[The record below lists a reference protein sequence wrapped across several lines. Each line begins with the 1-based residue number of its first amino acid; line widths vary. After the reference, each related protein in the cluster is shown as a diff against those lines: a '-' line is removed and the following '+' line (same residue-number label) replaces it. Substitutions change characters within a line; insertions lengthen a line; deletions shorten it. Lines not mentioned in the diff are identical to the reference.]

1 LKVEFSD
8 QRDNQRL
15 RPKDM
20 ACNLGTVV
28 DLSTDGARLLSKRQ
42 LRGEQTVV
50 LTGTRRQ
57 PLRLQAR
64 VMWQRRLGH
73 SEHVIGLRFERVT
86 YEHRDELCQL
96 VQRINVGLPAPKARG
111 LFRYG
116 LSGLALIALGLCLT
130 AGWLAWTQFEA
141 EVHEAAPTLSA
152 MVSVIPEFDA
162 LLIIVAAGCCL
173 LGLQQRAAPGRRHL
187 DELEEQASIALSQ
200 SKPDT
205 QAQAQVDKMLRSQRV
220 LNCILESSLGGV
232 CVLETIRDDAGAI
245 DGFQIQLINPA
256 GEELIGQSEQQLI
269 GKTVEQVL
277 PGLVG
282 HELYRDLCRIVDDGQ
297 PTHKEYQ
304 VGGDGRWYLV
314 AMVRLS
320 DGIAVTFLDHTAS
333 REQREK
339 LQHLAYHDELTGLPN
354 RKALIEHV
362 DSALRRTRRADG
374 PRSALLFLDF
384 DRFKHVNDT
393 LGHEAGDKLL
403 IGIAERL
410 RVNLRSS
417 DSVGIGPC
425 EHIPARLGGDEFVV
439 LLDGITG
446 TEDAVAVAQRLLK
459 VFAQPHA
466 IAGQD
471 VVSTASIGIAMN
483 DGKYACAD
491 DILRDADAAMY
502 IAKQNGKGRYVLFD
516 QDMQDQMLERL
527 QLEQDLRHAVGRG
540 QLRLVYEPIVDLA
553 TGRTAGFE
561 TLVRWQHP
569 ERGAVSPA
577 EFIPLAEDLNL
588 IGQIGDWIIKHACA
602 QLADWRLRGATD
614 LFLNVNL
621 SRGQLYEP
629 HLVDLFREQILTHGL
644 NPGALRLE
652 LTETMVMN
660 DLDFMAGRL
669 TELSDL
675 GLGLALDDFG
685 TGYSSLSVLHKL
697 PFDTLKIDRAFLED
711 ARDARDALAADQTL
725 RSSAI
730 IRAITELAEHLRLDV
745 IAEGI
750 AEVEQVATLQALAC
764 QYAQGW
770 HFSKP
775 MDADA
780 AFAMLQNP
788 DAHAD
793 SIVGHLSVSA

>member
-1 LKVEFSD
+1 MRVAFSD
-8 QRDNQRL
+8 KRVQDRL

-20 ACNLGTVV
+20 AASHGQVV
-28 DLSTDGARLLSKRQ
+28 DLSDQGMRLLSRRR
-42 LRGEQTVV
+42 LRGTLTIR
-50 LTGTRRQ
+50 LTGAYKQ
-57 PLRLQAR
+57 ELKLRAR
-64 VMWQRRLGH
+64 VVWHRRLRAG
-73 SEHVIGLRFERVT
+73 EHVHGLRFEALTFDQRKQLN
-86 YEHRDELCQL
+86 ELIGMVGAGIAAPRADSLSVYGIGGLFAIQ
-96 VQRINVGLPAPKARG
+96 VGL
-111 LFRYG
+111 LF
-116 LSGLALIALGLCLT
+116 AM
-130 AGWLAWTQFEA
+130 GWVIWSRQNAWVEQTL
-141 EVHEAAPTLSA
+141 PDLYRSLSA
-152 MVSVIPEFDA
+152 IPEFGA
-162 LLIIVAAGCCL
+162 LLLIAAGGCVL
-173 LGLQQRAAPGRRHL
+173 LGLLQRYTRGPIKRAKMAERAAYYAQPEQGARAHQAELDSMRR
-187 DELEEQASIALSQ
+187 SQ
-200 SKPDT
+200 S
-205 QAQAQVDKMLRSQRV
+205 V

-232 CVLETIRDDAGAI
+232 CVLEAVRDEAGTI
-245 DGFQIQLINPA
+245 DGFQVQLINPA
-256 GEELIGQSEQQLI
+256 GEALVGQSEQQLV
-269 GKTVEQVL
+269 GKTLEQAL

-282 HELYRDLCRIVDDGQ
+282 HELYADLRRLVEDGQ
-297 PTHKEYQ
+297 PVHKEYQ
-304 VGGDGRWYLV
+304 VGGEGRWFLV
-314 AMVRLS
+314 AMVRLA

-333 REQREK
+333 RKQREQ

-362 DSALRRTRRADG
+362 DSALQRTRRSDG

-410 RVNLRSS
+410 RENLRAS

-446 TEDAVAVAQRLLK
+446 APDAVAVAQRLLK

-471 VVSTASIGIAMN
+471 VVSTASIGIAIN
-483 DGKYACAD
+483 DGAYDCAD

-502 IAKQNGKGRYVLFD
+502 IAKQTGKGRYVLFD
-516 QDMQDQMLERL
+516 QDMQNQMLERL
-527 QLEQDLRHAVGRG
+527 QLEQDLRHAVELD
-540 QLRLVYEPIVDLA
+540 QLRLVYEPIVDLT

-588 IGQIGDWIIKHACA
+588 IGQIGEWILQRACA
-602 QLADWRLRGATD
+602 QLAEWRDRGAAD

-629 HLVDLFREQILTHGL
+629 NLVDLFREQILTHGL
-644 NPGALRLE
+644 DPGALRLE

-660 DLDFMAGRL
+660 DLDFMAGKL
-669 TELSDL
+669 AQLKKL

-697 PFDTLKIDRAFLED
+697 PFDTLKIDRAFLD
-711 ARDARDALAADQTL
+711 DARDALAVGQTL

-750 AEVEQVATLQALAC
+750 AEPEQVATLQALAC
-764 QYAQGW
+764 RYAQGW

-780 AFAMLQNP
+780 AFAMLQSP

-793 SIVGHLSVSA
+793 SIVGQLNASA